1 MSKMKSLAIIFLIYN
16 KTFRAIL

>member
-16 KTFRAIL
+16 KTFKAIL